1 MFAGT
6 ANAAVPGIFAM
17 LTLRRAQISITSHC
31 GILYA
36 NQAGYLWMQLR
47 IQQGPL
53 FPRWKLWK
61 IVNIQFTQKVLE
73 VIQDHR
79 KLSIQLVHMIQAKD
93 DNFPKTGL

>member
-1 MFAGT
+1 MRATFAKIAKKLGFAMFAGV

-17 LTLRRAQISITSHC
+17 LTLRRAQISIASHC

-53 FPRWKLWK
+53 FPR
-61 IVNIQFTQKVLE
+61 
-73 VIQDHR
+73 
-79 KLSIQLVHMIQAKD
+79 
-93 DNFPKTGL
+93 